1 MRCHR
6 CHGSMVQEKFYG
18 PGDAFWGWR
27 CIACGE
33 VMDEVILEN
42 RGSFGVSGLERHRRS
57 GWRKMLGR

>member
-33 VMDEVILEN
+33 VMDEVIRMEKN
-42 RGSFGVSGLERHRRS
+42 AREVREREYC
-57 GWRKMLGR
+57 